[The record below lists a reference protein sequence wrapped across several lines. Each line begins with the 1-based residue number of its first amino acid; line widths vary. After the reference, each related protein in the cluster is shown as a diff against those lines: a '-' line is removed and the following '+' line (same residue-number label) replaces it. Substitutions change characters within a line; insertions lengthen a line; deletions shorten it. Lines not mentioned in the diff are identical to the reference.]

1 MTSPHITVQELQ
13 RALGGDITR
22 GNNGPQVLSP
32 GPGHSEEDRSL
43 AISPADNADG
53 FIVHSHAGDDPIACK
68 DYVRQKLGLPAFQP
82 RNGKDHSPR
91 GQRRMVA
98 EYDYRSESGEL
109 LFQVCRFEPKDF
121 RQRRPDGNGGWD
133 WKLNGVTRTL
143 YRLPELTEALALER
157 PVFVVEGEKDVDA
170 LGKLGIFATCNPGG
184 AGKWRDEYS

>member
-91 GQRRMVA
+91 TTADGRRVRLSQRVGRIAVSGLPIRA
-98 EYDYRSESGEL
+98 EGFSATAA
-109 LFQVCRFEPKDF
+109 
-121 RQRRPDGNGGWD
+121 RRKRRVG
-133 WKLNGVTRTL
+133 L
-143 YRLPELTEALALER
+143 EAEWR
-157 PVFVVEGEKDVDA
+157 HPNTVS
-170 LGKLGIFATCNPGG
+170 ATGTH
-184 AGKWRDEYS
+184 